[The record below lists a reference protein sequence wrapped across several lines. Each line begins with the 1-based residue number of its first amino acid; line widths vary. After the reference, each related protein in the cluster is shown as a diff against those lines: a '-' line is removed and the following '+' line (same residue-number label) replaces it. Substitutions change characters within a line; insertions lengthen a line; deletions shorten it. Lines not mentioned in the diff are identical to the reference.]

1 MSTLSDLLPAGSG
14 GKNVDFVA
22 DGAINNAQ
30 TVALKTDGKVEAIAT
45 ASSSATSPAT
55 FTTTLLQAGNSSD
68 DFGNVS
74 ASVYDVNADRVI
86 IFFVKQGPTR
96 GLWAVAYT
104 PTSTGLTSPGAEK
117 LISSSGAECD
127 RVCTVYDPSAQ
138 KSVVAYKRRVSGTTG
153 PGNCVVVEVNPSTN
167 TITTGSQTDFG
178 YNSAYVNGIA
188 LAYDSKNSKVVI
200 NYGVSSSGYGETRVG
215 TVSGTSISFSGYS
228 IFSTG
233 GAGLGGMGSAY
244 DPHSDTITV
253 TWPYVNNNYY
263 AVVMVGRV
271 SGNTVTWGG
280 TRQTYDTASSF
291 KKFAAVTDTVSN
303 QVWTLQC
310 FSANQG
316 GRQCLLT
323 PSHNGSSGSVTIGTL
338 QNAGYSF
345 YNYPVLGFSSV
356 DNKLSAVA
364 MSGSSSPGSNTYMI
378 WWTVSG
384 TTATYSSQHIGTEV
398 PNGNQSVGMSIIS
411 STKQNIISYRGTTE
425 NGRYYLGNPP
435 NQTNVSSFIGI
446 ADAAISD
453 TATGSVTIKGGI
465 ATNASLPTLTPNS
478 VYYVQANGTI
488 STTSTSPAV
497 RIGKALSSTSINLE
511 FNS

>member
-22 DGAINNAQ
+22 DGALTSGQ
-30 TVALKTDGKVEAIAT
+30 TVALKTDGTVEPIAT

-55 FTTTLLQAGNSSD
+55 FTTVSLQAGNSSD
-68 DFGNVS
+68 DYGNKS

-86 IFFVKQGPTR
+86 IFYGKQGSTY

-104 PTSTGLTSPGAEK
+104 PTSTGLTNPGTEK

-178 YNSAYVNGIA
+178 YSGAYVNGIA

-200 NYGVSSSGYGETRVG
+200 NYGASSSGYGETRVG
-215 TVSGTSISFSGYS
+215 AVSGTSISFSGYS

-263 AVVMVGRV
+263 ASVMVGRV

-280 TRQTYDTASSF
+280 TRQTYDTANSF

-303 QVWTLQC
+303 QVWTLQA
-310 FSANQG
+310 FSADQG

-323 PSHNGSSGSVTIGTL
+323 PSHNGSSGSVTMGTP
-338 QNAGYSF
+338 QNSGYYF
-345 YNYPVLGFSSV
+345 YNYPVVEFSSV

-364 MSGSSSPGSNTYMI
+364 MSGASSVTYMI

-398 PNGNQSVGMSIIS
+398 PNGNESVGMSIIS
-411 STKQNIISYRGTTE
+411 STKQNIITYRGTTE

-435 NQTNVSSFIGI
+435 NQTNVSNFIGI
-446 ADAAISD
+446 TDASISD

-478 VYYVQANGTI
+478 VYYVQGDGTI

>member
-30 TVALKTDGKVEAIAT
+30 AVALKTDGTVEAIAT

-55 FTTTLLQAGNSSD
+55 FTTTSISASSQSD
-68 DFGNVS
+68 TVGNVS

-86 IFFVKQGPTR
+86 IFYGKQGPTR

-104 PTSTGLTSPGAEK
+104 PTSTGLTSPGTEK

-127 RVCTVYDPSAQ
+127 RLCTVYDPSAQ

-200 NYGVSSSGYGETRVG
+200 NYGVSSNGYGETRVG

-280 TRQTYDTASSF
+280 TRQTYDTANSF

-310 FSANQG
+310 FSADQG

-323 PSHNGSSGSVTIGTL
+323 PSHNGSSGSVTIGTP
-338 QNAGYSF
+338 QNTGYYF

-364 MSGSSSPGSNTYMI
+364 MSGASSVTYMV
-378 WWTVSG
+378 WYTVSG
-384 TTATYSSQHIGTEV
+384 TATTYSSQHIGTEI
-398 PNGNQSVGMSIIS
+398 PNGNESVGMSIIS
-411 STKQNIISYRGTTE
+411 STKQNIISYRGPTE
-425 NGRYYLGNPP
+425 IGRYYLGNPP
-435 NQTNVSSFIGI
+435 NQTNASNFIGI

-478 VYYVQANGTI
+478 VYYVQADGTI
-488 STTSTSPAV
+488 STTSTSSAV
-497 RIGKALSSTSINLE
+497 RLGKALSSTSINLE